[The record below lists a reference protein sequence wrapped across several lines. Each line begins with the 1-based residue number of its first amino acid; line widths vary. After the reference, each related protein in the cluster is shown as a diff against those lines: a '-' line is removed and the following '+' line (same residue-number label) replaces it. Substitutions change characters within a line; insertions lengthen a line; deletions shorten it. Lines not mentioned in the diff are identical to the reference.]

1 MNEGTSGGQVT
12 PTKRSQLML
21 VDGVRVAPSAP
32 DQTSGIEIRP
42 AAADAARNP
51 TNILGGRR
59 FWIS

>member
-1 MNEGTSGGQVT
+1 M
-12 PTKRSQLML
+12 ML